1 MASPKSSSYRGWFND
16 AENST
21 LDLYVG
27 YGGASDPAEIIQVS
41 TTAVTL
47 TSSASSGLT
56 VTAGGVTAT
65 AGGVTATAGE
75 ITATANDFRATVGNY
90 RAGPVNAFATTEPTQ
105 AVILEAGTAPSGA
118 ITTSSGIFASAT
130 VLRKIIADGTISNV
144 QA

>member
-56 VTAGGVTAT
+56 VTAGDIAMT
-65 AGGVTATAGE
+65 AGNLRG
-75 ITATANDFRATVGNY
+75 
-90 RAGPVNAFATTEPTQ
+90 GPINAFGTTEPTQ
-105 AVILEAGTAPSGA
+105 AVILEAGTAPAGA
-118 ITTSSGIFASAT
+118 ITTSSGIFSSAT
-130 VLRKIIADGTISNV
+130 VLRKIIADGTVSNV

>member
-1 MASPKSSSYRGWFND
+1 MAAPKSSIYRGWFND

-56 VTAGGVTAT
+56 VTAGDVKAT
-65 AGGVTATAGE
+65 AG
-75 ITATANDFRATVGNY
+75 NY
-90 RAGPVNAFATTEPTQ
+90 RSGPINAFGTTEPTQ
-105 AVILEAGTAPSGA
+105 AVILEAGTAPAGA
-118 ITTSSGIFASAT
+118 ITTSSGIFSSST
-130 VLRKIIADGTISNV
+130 VLRKIIADGTVSNV